1 MKLYTDSELGF
12 LNEYWENVQSRKHND
27 RSYQFSILVNDEWG
41 IIKKLLDW
49 FEKETG
55 EKLKHKEH
63 DLVIHKYNVGDY
75 FQKHTDKNYKNRAWV
90 VGFHINDEYEGGDY
104 ILYNPDGVIDK
115 TVGIPYCFKSD
126 RVHEI
131 TKITKGVRKS
141 GLIFIDYEDLVKR
154 NLL

>member
-1 MKLYTDSELGF
+1 MDYWNEQVYARTLALSPEEKDRYFQMITDYG
-12 LNEYWENVQSRKHND
+12 D
-27 RSYQFSILVNDEWG
+27 

-75 FQKHTDKNYKNRAWV
+75 FEKHTDKNYKNRAWV

-104 ILYNPDGVIDK
+104 ILYNPSGVIDK

-141 GLIFIDYEDLVKR
+141 GLIFIDYEDLVKS